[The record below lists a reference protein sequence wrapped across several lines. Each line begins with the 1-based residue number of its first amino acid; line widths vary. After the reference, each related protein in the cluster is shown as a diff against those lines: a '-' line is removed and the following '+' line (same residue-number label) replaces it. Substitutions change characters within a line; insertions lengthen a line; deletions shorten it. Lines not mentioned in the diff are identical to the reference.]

1 MKKQIKEIYQMI
13 RGNLRSLLL
22 FEFFFR
28 FIAGTLLVQVGT
40 RGLKFCLDRAGYSY
54 LTLANAWKFF
64 LHPWTMLFILVM
76 AVLALFLNMIEIGG
90 LVTAFSGAAYFC
102 HPTLWE
108 IFSGALEK
116 VRDELRHKNYRLFG
130 MGMISTFTVNLFYLY
145 RIFSRIKPVNFVI
158 KELLDQPLAVSVSLL
173 VFLLFLALLFPAFFV
188 FHGCMIGQ
196 KSYWDSRFES
206 MELLKGRWAQIIGMV
221 ALLEMW
227 LIILFLTVYYLSVFL
242 MAVVTVLFVKE
253 DLGLAFLMETTDRA
267 EWFLVILASI
277 FASMVCW
284 AFVTRDY
291 YQVIS
296 RRKGRMEGW
305 EFATTGRNIRFSK
318 KTGLALLGLFLAM
331 SGFFL
336 FDAAYNGNFISKS
349 VAVQT
354 RITAHRGSSSG
365 APENTMAALE
375 KAVEEMADRAE
386 IDVQETAD
394 GVIVLCHDTS
404 LKRVAG
410 INKKVSDLTLEQIKK
425 LDVGSWFSSEYQGEQ
440 IPTLEEV
447 MEYAKGKIDLNIEIK
462 NLGNSSGLPEKV
474 IELVEKHEMQEQCVI
489 TSTNR
494 FYLKRVKAVNPEIRT
509 GYIISAAY
517 GNFYSDEFIDLISI
531 RSSFVTERMIESA
544 HEAGKAVHAWTVNGK
559 VEMERLKQLGVD
571 DMITDRPVLAR
582 EILYGEEAKANL
594 LEYLRLVLTV
604 Q

>member
-1 MKKQIKEIYQMI
+1 MI

-102 HPTLWE
+102 YPTLWE
-108 IFSGALEK
+108 IFSGAFEK
-116 VRDELRHKNYRLFG
+116 VCDELRHKNYRLFG

-158 KELLDQPLAVSVSLL
+158 KELLDQPLAVSVLLL

-206 MELLKGRWAQIIGMV
+206 MELLKGRWAQIIGMA
-221 ALLEMW
+221 ALLEVW
-227 LIILFLTVYYLSVFL
+227 LIILFLAVYYLSVFL

-253 DLGLAFLMETTDRA
+253 NLGLAFLMETTDRA

-284 AFVTRDY
+284 AFVTREY

-410 INKKVSDLTLEQIKK
+410 VNKKVSDLTLEQIKK

>member
-206 MELLKGRWAQIIGMV
+206 MELLKGRWAQILGMA
-221 ALLEMW
+221 ALLEVW
-227 LIILFLTVYYLSVFL
+227 LIILFLAVYYLSVFL

-284 AFVTRDY
+284 AFVTREY
-291 YQVIS
+291 YQVMS

-305 EFATTGRNIRFSK
+305 EFATAGRNVQFSK
-318 KTGLALLGLFLAM
+318 RTGLALLGLFLAM

>member
-76 AVLALFLNMIEIGG
+76 SVLALFLNMIEIGG

-108 IFSGALEK
+108 IFSGAFEK

-206 MELLKGRWAQIIGMV
+206 MELLKGRWAQVIGMA
-221 ALLEMW
+221 ALLEMC

-284 AFVTRDY
+284 AFVTREY

-305 EFATTGRNIRFSK
+305 EFATAGRNVRFSK

-410 INKKVSDLTLEQIKK
+410 VNKKVSDLTLEQIKK

>member
-108 IFSGALEK
+108 IFSGAFEK

-158 KELLDQPLAVSVSLL
+158 KELLDQPLAVSVLLL

-221 ALLEMW
+221 ALLEAW
-227 LIILFLTVYYLSVFL
+227 LIILFLAVYYLSVFL

-284 AFVTRDY
+284 AFVTREY
-291 YQVIS
+291 YQVIG

-305 EFATTGRNIRFSK
+305 EFATAGRNIQFSK
-318 KTGLALLGLFLAM
+318 RTGLALLGLFLAM

>member
-64 LHPWTMLFILVM
+64 LHPWTMLFVLVM
-76 AVLALFLNMIEIGG
+76 TVLALFLNMIEIGG

-108 IFSGALEK
+108 IFSGAFEK

-206 MELLKGRWAQIIGMV
+206 MELLKGRWAQIIGM
-221 ALLEMW
+221 AAMLEVW
-227 LIILFLTVYYLSVFL
+227 LIILFLAVYYLSVFL

-284 AFVTRDY
+284 AFATREY
-291 YQVIS
+291 YQVIG
-296 RRKGRMEGW
+296 RRRGYMEGW
-305 EFATTGRNIRFSK
+305 EFATAGRNVRFSK
-318 KTGLALLGLFLAM
+318 KTGLALLGFFLAM

-517 GNFYSDEFIDLISI
+517 GNFYSDDFIDLISI

-544 HEAGKAVHAWTVNGK
+544 HGAGKAVHAWTVNGK

>member
-108 IFSGALEK
+108 IFSGAFEK

-221 ALLEMW
+221 ALLEAW
-227 LIILFLTVYYLSVFL
+227 LIILFLAVYYLSVFL

-267 EWFLVILASI
+267 EWFLVILASM

-284 AFVTRDY
+284 AFVTREY

-305 EFATTGRNIRFSK
+305 EFATTGRNVRFSK

>member
-158 KELLDQPLAVSVSLL
+158 KELLDQPLAVSVLLL

-221 ALLEMW
+221 ALLEAW
-227 LIILFLTVYYLSVFL
+227 LIILFLAVYYLSVFL

-284 AFVTRDY
+284 AFVTREY
-291 YQVIS
+291 YQVIG

-305 EFATTGRNIRFSK
+305 EFATAGRNIQFSK
-318 KTGLALLGLFLAM
+318 RTGLALLGLFLAM

-410 INKKVSDLTLEQIKK
+410 VNKKVSDLTLEQIKK

>member
-64 LHPWTMLFILVM
+64 LHPWTMLFVLVM
-76 AVLALFLNMIEIGG
+76 TVLALFLNMIEIGG

-108 IFSGALEK
+108 IFSGAFEK

-206 MELLKGRWAQIIGMV
+206 MELLKGRWAQVIGMA
-221 ALLEMW
+221 ALLEMC

-267 EWFLVILASI
+267 EWFLVILASM

-284 AFVTRDY
+284 AFVTREY

-305 EFATTGRNIRFSK
+305 EFATAGRNVRFSK

-410 INKKVSDLTLEQIKK
+410 VNKKVSDLTLEQIKK

>member
-102 HPTLWE
+102 YPTLWE
-108 IFSGALEK
+108 IFSGAFEK
-116 VRDELRHKNYRLFG
+116 VCDELRHKNYRLFG

-158 KELLDQPLAVSVSLL
+158 KELLDQPLAVSVLLL

-206 MELLKGRWAQIIGMV
+206 MELLKGRWAQIIGMA
-221 ALLEMW
+221 ALLEVW
-227 LIILFLTVYYLSVFL
+227 LIILFLAVYYLSVFL

-253 DLGLAFLMETTDRA
+253 NLGLAFLMETTDRA

-284 AFVTRDY
+284 AFATREY
-291 YQVIS
+291 YQVMS

-305 EFATTGRNIRFSK
+305 EFATAGRNVRFSK

-410 INKKVSDLTLEQIKK
+410 VNKKVSDLTLEQIKK

-559 VEMERLKQLGVD
+559 VEMERLKQLEVD

>member
-108 IFSGALEK
+108 IFSGAFEK

-158 KELLDQPLAVSVSLL
+158 KELLDQPLAVSVLLL
-173 VFLLFLALLFPAFFV
+173 VFLLFLTLLFPAFFV

-221 ALLEMW
+221 ALLEAW
-227 LIILFLTVYYLSVFL
+227 LIILFLAVYYLSVFL

-267 EWFLVILASI
+267 EWFLVILASM

-284 AFVTRDY
+284 AFVTREY
-291 YQVIS
+291 YQVIG

-305 EFATTGRNIRFSK
+305 EFATAGRNVQFSK
-318 KTGLALLGLFLAM
+318 RTGLALLGLFLAM

-410 INKKVSDLTLEQIKK
+410 VNKKVSDLTLEQIKK

-517 GNFYSDEFIDLISI
+517 GNFYSDDFIDLISI

>member
-108 IFSGALEK
+108 IFSGAFEK

-158 KELLDQPLAVSVSLL
+158 KELLDQPLAVSVLLL

-221 ALLEMW
+221 ALLEAW
-227 LIILFLTVYYLSVFL
+227 LIILFLAVYYLSVFL

-284 AFVTRDY
+284 AFVTREY
-291 YQVIS
+291 YQVIG

-305 EFATTGRNIRFSK
+305 EFATTGRNVRFSK

>member
-40 RGLKFCLDRAGYSY
+40 RGLKFCLDRAVYSY

-108 IFSGALEK
+108 IFSGAFEK

-158 KELLDQPLAVSVSLL
+158 KELLDQPLAVSVLLL
-173 VFLLFLALLFPAFFV
+173 VFLLFLTLLFPAFFV

-221 ALLEMW
+221 ALLEAW
-227 LIILFLTVYYLSVFL
+227 LIILFLAVYYLSVFL

-267 EWFLVILASI
+267 EWFLVILASM

-284 AFVTRDY
+284 AFVTREY
-291 YQVIS
+291 YQVIG

-305 EFATTGRNIRFSK
+305 EFATAGRNVQFSK
-318 KTGLALLGLFLAM
+318 RTGLALLGLFLAM

-517 GNFYSDEFIDLISI
+517 GNFYSDDFIDLISI

>member
-1 MKKQIKEIYQMI
+1 MI

-102 HPTLWE
+102 YPTLWE
-108 IFSGALEK
+108 IFSGAFEK
-116 VRDELRHKNYRLFG
+116 VCDELRHKNYRLFG

-158 KELLDQPLAVSVSLL
+158 KELLDQPLAVSVLLL

-206 MELLKGRWAQIIGMV
+206 MELLKGRWAQIIGMA
-221 ALLEMW
+221 ALLEVW
-227 LIILFLTVYYLSVFL
+227 LIILFLAVYYLSVFL

-253 DLGLAFLMETTDRA
+253 NLGLAFLMETTDRA

-284 AFVTRDY
+284 AFVTREY

>member
-64 LHPWTMLFILVM
+64 LHPWTMLFVLVM

-108 IFSGALEK
+108 IFSGAFEK

-221 ALLEMW
+221 ALLEAW
-227 LIILFLTVYYLSVFL
+227 LIILFLAVYYLSVFL

-267 EWFLVILASI
+267 EWFLVILASM

-284 AFVTRDY
+284 AFVTREY
-291 YQVIS
+291 YQVIG

-305 EFATTGRNIRFSK
+305 EFATAGRNVQFSK
-318 KTGLALLGLFLAM
+318 RTGLALLGLFLAM

-517 GNFYSDEFIDLISI
+517 GNFYSDDFIDLISI

>member
-108 IFSGALEK
+108 IFSGAFEK

-221 ALLEMW
+221 ALLEAW
-227 LIILFLTVYYLSVFL
+227 LIILFLAVYYLSVFL

-284 AFVTRDY
+284 AFVTREY
-291 YQVIS
+291 YQVIG

-305 EFATTGRNIRFSK
+305 EFATAGRNVQFSK

-410 INKKVSDLTLEQIKK
+410 VNKKVSDLTLEQIKK

-462 NLGNSSGLPEKV
+462 NLGNSSELPEKV

-544 HEAGKAVHAWTVNGK
+544 HKAGKAVHAWTVNGK

>member
-1 MKKQIKEIYQMI
+1 MI

-108 IFSGALEK
+108 IFSGAFEK

-158 KELLDQPLAVSVSLL
+158 KELLDQPLAVSVLLL

-221 ALLEMW
+221 ALLEAW
-227 LIILFLTVYYLSVFL
+227 LIILFLAVYYLSVFL

-267 EWFLVILASI
+267 EWFLVILASM

-284 AFVTRDY
+284 AFVTREY

-305 EFATTGRNIRFSK
+305 EFATTGRNVRFSK

>member
-108 IFSGALEK
+108 IFSGAFEK

-158 KELLDQPLAVSVSLL
+158 KELLDQPLAVSVLLL

-206 MELLKGRWAQIIGMV
+206 MELLKGRWAQVIGMA
-221 ALLEMW
+221 ALLEMC

-284 AFVTRDY
+284 AFVTREY

-305 EFATTGRNIRFSK
+305 EFATTGRNVRFSK

>member
-108 IFSGALEK
+108 IFSGAFEK

-221 ALLEMW
+221 ALLEAW
-227 LIILFLTVYYLSVFL
+227 LIILFLAVYYLSVFL

-284 AFVTRDY
+284 AFVTREY

-305 EFATTGRNIRFSK
+305 EFATAGRNVRFSK
-318 KTGLALLGLFLAM
+318 RTGLALLGLFLAM

>member
-108 IFSGALEK
+108 IFSGAFEK

-158 KELLDQPLAVSVSLL
+158 KELLDQPLAVSVLLL
-173 VFLLFLALLFPAFFV
+173 VFLLFLTLLFPAFFV

-221 ALLEMW
+221 ALLEAW
-227 LIILFLTVYYLSVFL
+227 LIILFLAVYYLSVFL

-267 EWFLVILASI
+267 EWFLVILASM

-284 AFVTRDY
+284 AFVTREY
-291 YQVIS
+291 YQVIG

-305 EFATTGRNIRFSK
+305 EFATAGRNVQFSK
-318 KTGLALLGLFLAM
+318 RTGLALLGLFLAM

-517 GNFYSDEFIDLISI
+517 GNFYSDDFIDLISI

>member
-108 IFSGALEK
+108 IFSGAFEK
-116 VRDELRHKNYRLFG
+116 VRDELCHKNYRLFG

-158 KELLDQPLAVSVSLL
+158 KELLDQPLAVSVLLL
-173 VFLLFLALLFPAFFV
+173 VFLLFLTLLFPAFFV

-221 ALLEMW
+221 ALLEAW
-227 LIILFLTVYYLSVFL
+227 LIILFLAVYYLSVFL

-267 EWFLVILASI
+267 EWFLVILASM

-284 AFVTRDY
+284 AFVTREY
-291 YQVIS
+291 YQVIG

-305 EFATTGRNIRFSK
+305 EFATAGRNVQFSK
-318 KTGLALLGLFLAM
+318 RTGLALLGLFLAM

-517 GNFYSDEFIDLISI
+517 GNFYSDDFIDLISI

>member
-1 MKKQIKEIYQMI
+1 
-13 RGNLRSLLL
+13 
-22 FEFFFR
+22 
-28 FIAGTLLVQVGT
+28 VGT

-108 IFSGALEK
+108 IFSGAFEK

-158 KELLDQPLAVSVSLL
+158 KELLDQPLAVSVLLL

-221 ALLEMW
+221 ALLEAW
-227 LIILFLTVYYLSVFL
+227 LIILFLAVYYLSVFL

-267 EWFLVILASI
+267 EWFLVILASM

-284 AFVTRDY
+284 AFVTREY

-305 EFATTGRNIRFSK
+305 EFATTGRNVRFSK

>member
-108 IFSGALEK
+108 IFSGAFEK

-206 MELLKGRWAQIIGMV
+206 MELLKGRWAQVIGM
-221 ALLEMW
+221 AAMLEVW
-227 LIILFLTVYYLSVFL
+227 LIILFLAVYYLSVFL

-284 AFVTRDY
+284 AFVTREY

-305 EFATTGRNIRFSK
+305 EFATTGRNVRFSK

>member
-1 MKKQIKEIYQMI
+1 
-13 RGNLRSLLL
+13 
-22 FEFFFR
+22 
-28 FIAGTLLVQVGT
+28 
-40 RGLKFCLDRAGYSY
+40 
-54 LTLANAWKFF
+54 
-64 LHPWTMLFILVM
+64 
-76 AVLALFLNMIEIGG
+76 
-90 LVTAFSGAAYFC
+90 
-102 HPTLWE
+102 
-108 IFSGALEK
+108 
-116 VRDELRHKNYRLFG
+116 
-130 MGMISTFTVNLFYLY
+130 MISTFTVNLFYLY

-158 KELLDQPLAVSVSLL
+158 KELLDQPLAVSVLLL
-173 VFLLFLALLFPAFFV
+173 VFLLFLTLLFPAFFV

-221 ALLEMW
+221 ALLEAW
-227 LIILFLTVYYLSVFL
+227 LIILFLAVYYLSVFL

-267 EWFLVILASI
+267 EWFLVILASM

-284 AFVTRDY
+284 AFVTREY
-291 YQVIS
+291 YQVIG

-305 EFATTGRNIRFSK
+305 EFATAGRNVQFSK
-318 KTGLALLGLFLAM
+318 RTGLALLGLFLAM

-517 GNFYSDEFIDLISI
+517 GNFYSDDFIDLISI

>member
-64 LHPWTMLFILVM
+64 LHPWTMLFILAM

-108 IFSGALEK
+108 IFSGAFEK

-158 KELLDQPLAVSVSLL
+158 KELLDQPLAVSVLLL

-221 ALLEMW
+221 ALLEAW
-227 LIILFLTVYYLSVFL
+227 LIILFLAVYYLSVFL

-267 EWFLVILASI
+267 EWFLVILASV

-284 AFVTRDY
+284 AFVTREY
-291 YQVIS
+291 YQVTG

-305 EFATTGRNIRFSK
+305 EFATAGRNIQFSK
-318 KTGLALLGLFLAM
+318 RTGLALLGLFLAM